1 MIRNPR
7 ILFIDDDELVLK
19 ATQLYL
25 KYSRVE
31 AVFAKS
37 GKHCLELLVK
47 DHNYDLILLDLM
59 LPDIDGLSV
68 LKEIKNNSTWNKI
81 PVIIQTGSTNFDA
94 STIMKLGATIMGKP
108 YSKNDLLKAIEW
120 QMNNKK

>member
-37 GKHCLELLVK
+37 GKQCLELLVK

>member
-1 MIRNPR
+1 M
-7 ILFIDDDELVLK
+7 
-19 ATQLYL
+19 
-25 KYSRVE
+25 
-31 AVFAKS
+31 FAKS
-37 GKHCLELLVK
+37 GKQCLELLVK